1 MPEPLISSDST
12 SDLKIKDSSGI
23 YPHQFLQKLEQ
34 SASTAQLK
42 VMTGQQTA
50 VGFSRAKF
58 EPNICHV
65 FQLKNDRN
73 RQTLNKTVQFDS
85 YKLNG

>member
-1 MPEPLISSDST
+1 MAMLEPLISSDST

-50 VGFSRAKF
+50 VGFSRANHNSLSLIF
-58 EPNICHV
+58 AMFSN
-65 FQLKNDRN
+65 
-73 RQTLNKTVQFDS
+73 
-85 YKLNG
+85 

>member
-1 MPEPLISSDST
+1 MAMPEPLISSDST

-34 SASTAQLK
+34 STAQLK

-50 VGFSRAKF
+50 VGFF
-58 EPNICHV
+58 ESQSNSLSLI
-65 FQLKNDRN
+65 FAMFSN
-73 RQTLNKTVQFDS
+73 
-85 YKLNG
+85 